1 MIEYE
6 ELRADI
12 DRYLMERF
20 KYRKSL
26 VYLTVDNVITTRRNS
41 CIDLYLR
48 IRKAKSLFPHDC
60 LIIARLGFSKE
71 RIGHGTHFLWFLTG
85 VARKYGFN
93 YIGIECANIK
103 SSAFAK
109 KLGFYSIDGENYAI
123 AITNLISYFQ
133 WNNLS

>member
-12 DRYLMERF
+12 DCYLMERF

-26 VYLTVDNVITTRRNS
+26 VYLTVDNVIATRRNS
-41 CIDLYLR
+41 RVDLYLR
-48 IRKAKSLFPHDC
+48 IRKVESRFPPDC
-60 LIIARLGFSKE
+60 LIIARLGFNKE
-71 RIGHGTHFLWFLTG
+71 RTGHGTHFLRFLTE

-93 YIGIECANIK
+93 HIGIECANDK

-123 AITNLISYFQ
+123 TVTNLTSYF
-133 WNNLS
+133 SME

>member
-12 DRYLMERF
+12 DRYLMDRF

-26 VYLTVDNVITTRRNS
+26 VWVTVDNVIATRRNS
-41 CIDLYLR
+41 RVDLYLR
-48 IRKAKSLFPHDC
+48 IRKVESKFPPDC

-71 RIGHGTHFLWFLTG
+71 RAGHGTHFLQFLTE

-93 YIGIECANIK
+93 HIGIECANAK
-103 SSAFAK
+103 SSVFAK
-109 KLGFYSIDGENYAI
+109 KLGFYSIDGENYTI
-123 AITNLISYFQ
+123 AVSSLVDYF
-133 WNNLS
+133 SKE

>member
-6 ELRADI
+6 GLRADI

-26 VYLTVDNVITTRRNS
+26 VNLTVDNIIATRRNS
-41 CIDLYLR
+41 RVDLYLR
-48 IRKAKSLFPHDC
+48 IRRIESQFPPDC
-60 LIIARLGFSKE
+60 LIIARLSFSKE
-71 RIGHGTHFLWFLTG
+71 RVGHGTHFLRFLTK

-93 YIGIECANIK
+93 HIGIECANDK
-103 SSAFAK
+103 SGAFAK

-123 AITNLISYFQ
+123 TVNNLISYF
-133 WNNLS
+133 SME

>member
-26 VYLTVDNVITTRRNS
+26 VFLTVDKIITTRRNS
-41 CIDLYLR
+41 RVDLYLR
-48 IRKAKSLFPHDC
+48 IRKVESRFPPDC

-71 RIGHGTHFLWFLTG
+71 RIGHGTHFIRFLSG
-85 VARKYGFN
+85 IARKYGFN
-93 YIGIECANIK
+93 HIGIECANIK
-103 SSAFAK
+103 SCMLAK
-109 KLGFYSIDGENYAI
+109 KLGFYCIDGENFAI
-123 AITNLISYFQ
+123 AIVKLIFYF
-133 WNNLS
+133 STG

>member
-1 MIEYE
+1 MAEYE

-26 VYLTVDNVITTRRNS
+26 VWLTVDNIIVTRRNS
-41 CIDLYLR
+41 RVDLYLR
-48 IRKAKSLFPHDC
+48 IRKVESRFPPDC
-60 LIIARLGFSKE
+60 LIIARLGFCKE
-71 RIGHGTHFLWFLTG
+71 QIGHGTHFLSFLTG
-85 VARKYGFN
+85 VAQKYGFN

-103 SSAFAK
+103 SSALAK

-123 AITNLISYFQ
+123 AVTNLMYYF
-133 WNNLS
+133 SME

>member
-26 VYLTVDNVITTRRNS
+26 VRLTADNIIATRRNS
-41 CIDLYLR
+41 RVDLYLR
-48 IRKAKSLFPHDC
+48 IRRIESRFPPYC

-71 RIGHGTHFLWFLTG
+71 RVGHGTHFVQFLTG
-85 VARKYGFN
+85 VAKKYGFN
-93 YIGIECANIK
+93 YIGIECANDK
-103 SSAFAK
+103 SSALAK
-109 KLGFYSIDGENYAI
+109 KLGFYSIDSENYAI
-123 AITNLISYFQ
+123 ATSNLISYF
-133 WNNLS
+133 SME

>member
-6 ELRADI
+6 ELRADT

-26 VYLTVDNVITTRRNS
+26 VRLTVDNIIATRRNS
-41 CIDLYLR
+41 QVDLYLR
-48 IRKAKSLFPHDC
+48 IRRVENRFPPDC

-71 RIGHGTHFLWFLTG
+71 RIGHGTHFLRLLTG
-85 VARKYGFN
+85 VARKYCFN

-109 KLGFYSIDGENYAI
+109 KIGFYSIDGENYAI
-123 AITNLISYFQ
+123 AVINLMSYFPME
-133 WNNLS
+133 

>member
-6 ELRADI
+6 KLRTDI

-26 VYLTVDNVITTRRNS
+26 VSLTMDNIIATRRNS
-41 CIDLYLR
+41 RIDLYLR
-48 IRKAKSLFPHDC
+48 IRRVESRFPPDC
-60 LIIARLGFSKE
+60 LIIARLGFTKE
-71 RIGHGTHFLWFLTG
+71 RIGHGTHFIRFLTA

-103 SSAFAK
+103 SSSLAK

-123 AITNLISYFQ
+123 ATISLISYF
-133 WNNLS
+133 SKK

>member
-1 MIEYE
+1 MIENE

-26 VYLTVDNVITTRRNS
+26 VCLTTDNIIATRRNS
-41 CIDLYLR
+41 RVDLYLR
-48 IRKAKSLFPHDC
+48 IRKVQSRFPPDC

-71 RIGHGTHFLWFLTG
+71 RIGHGTHFLRFLTG

-93 YIGIECANIK
+93 YISIECANFK
-103 SSAFAK
+103 SSAFAQ

-123 AITNLISYFQ
+123 AVTNLISYF
-133 WNNLS
+133 SMG

>member
-12 DRYLMERF
+12 DRYLMERL

-26 VYLTVDNVITTRRNS
+26 VCLTIDNVIATRRNS
-41 CIDLYLR
+41 RIDLYLR
-48 IRKAKSLFPHDC
+48 IRKVESLFPPDC

-71 RIGHGTHFLWFLTG
+71 RIGHGTHFLRFLTE

-93 YIGIECANIK
+93 HIGIECTNSK
-103 SSAFAK
+103 SNMLAK
-109 KLGFYSIDGENYAI
+109 KLGFYSIDGENFAI
-123 AITNLISYFQ
+123 AVSNLISYF
-133 WNNLS
+133 SME

>member
-26 VYLTVDNVITTRRNS
+26 VYLTVDNIIATRRNS
-41 CIDLYLR
+41 RVDLYLR
-48 IRKAKSLFPHDC
+48 IRKVESRFPPDC
-60 LIIARLGFSKE
+60 LIIARLSFSKG
-71 RIGHGTHFLWFLTG
+71 RVGYGTHFLRFLTK

-93 YIGIECANIK
+93 HIGIECANDK
-103 SSAFAK
+103 SGAFAK
-109 KLGFYSIDGENYAI
+109 KLGFFSIDGENYAI
-123 AITNLISYFQ
+123 TVNNLISYF
-133 WNNLS
+133 SME

>member
-12 DRYLMERF
+12 DRYLMERL

-26 VYLTVDNVITTRRNS
+26 VRLTVDNVIPSRRNS
-41 CIDLYLR
+41 RIDLYLR
-48 IRKAKSLFPHDC
+48 IRKVKSLFPPDC

-71 RIGHGTHFLWFLTG
+71 RIGHGTHFLRFLTG
-85 VARKYGFN
+85 LALKYGFR

-103 SSAFAK
+103 SGAFAK
-109 KLGFYSIDGENYAI
+109 KLGFNSIDGENYSI
-123 AITNLISYFQ
+123 IVDNLIYYF
-133 WNNLS
+133 SIE